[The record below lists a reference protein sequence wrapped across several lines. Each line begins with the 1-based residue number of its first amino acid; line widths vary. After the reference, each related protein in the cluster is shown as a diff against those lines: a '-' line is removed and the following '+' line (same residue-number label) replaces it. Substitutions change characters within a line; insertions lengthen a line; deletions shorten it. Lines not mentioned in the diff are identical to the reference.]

1 MNGTDPAMP
10 MLTHLTTQTQQDKT
24 QPRHSD
30 GFTMISP
37 IESRRSK
44 LHMMVQKEEE
54 NIQRSERTEQLVQR
68 VERSDAAPVASTSAS
83 HTSPLVLCHGDAADR
98 GEQKR
103 RAPGQGLSMC
113 C

>member
-54 NIQRSERTEQLVQR
+54 NIQRSEYCEARERHLVELSQAKLQKQLRKEEMNRQR
-68 VERSDAAPVASTSAS
+68 RQAEEKEYERMKAKQQENVRE
-83 HTSPLVLCHGDAADR
+83 C
-98 GEQKR
+98 
-103 RAPGQGLSMC
+103 
-113 C
+113 